1 MDGDANFAGEF
12 ALLPII
18 PDDYH
23 NHDEIDHGP
32 HKPFQSIHKRPTSFK
47 TKHHPGIWFP
57 TQPISVKVTLD
68 KRPVHRINSNL
79 YKIDLTHGDF
89 SWTIYR
95 RYKHIRSLHEQLR
108 LFLATCKIPMPTKQH
123 RERRRSVRQEK
134 SELPRFPLLPDQFV
148 REENI
153 QLRAK
158 QLEDYLQNIL
168 QFRVYRNHIETLK
181 FLEVSY
187 LSFLKQFG
195 PKRKEGM
202 IMKRVGGCSL
212 GCLNC
217 THLLRCGKSWRK
229 RWLIIK
235 DTFLTFIR
243 PKDGAIRDVLL
254 LDTNFTV
261 KSESGVQHIVVVSNS
276 YRELMFSC
284 WTHRKQTEWV
294 EQIQQI
300 TDGTG
305 KEFTE
310 AKRFCS
316 FAPVRTDSIAR
327 WFVDGD
333 IYFEAVAD
341 NLEAASEEI
350 FITDWWLSPELYL
363 KRMDHDRNN
372 WRLDVVLE
380 RKAKAGVK
388 VFILLYKEIA
398 LALGINSYYS
408 KHKLMECEN
417 IKVLRHPD
425 HIPGGV
431 YLWAHHEK
439 LVVIDQKV
447 AFLGGFDL
455 CYGRWDGQD
464 HRLDDLGSTANNVP
478 RTADSESRI
487 IEKSPQLLVESTVAN
502 VNVTESTLDISK
514 DVMHLGGSKDTI
526 NSGNPEHSE
535 KTEITSLSSEAT
547 NASSI
552 MLDKLK
558 IDIPRSEDSNN
569 SANASPHLSLTKPGL
584 ASLAMSV
591 KCEQVWRNKALDRRA
606 LYSQHK
612 KMSLCRSFSTGADV
626 LNKGPLKCYSR
637 NMSVLESS
645 NSNMYE
651 NILERYS
658 RLENHVP
665 IIQEAEET
673 KNNNSAEKNGKSE
686 MNDDEKSSLVR
697 RRWRLYLNVSKLV
710 PPVNDKVTVSNIPGL
725 DEKSANM
732 KPSTPKS
739 KRRFMDRCITNC
751 QWRGSSLENKSL
763 LSSSESQQTIS
774 AVENAAKIWIGKDY
788 CNFICKDFVDLE
800 APFEDMIDRTKT
812 PRMPW
817 HDIGMVVYGK
827 AAKDAARHFI
837 QRWNIT
843 KVKKVRNDPQYP
855 FLFPKSGNTPSN
867 MQTSGKMTLQV
878 LRSVSQWSAG
888 TQQPENSI
896 HEAYIDCIQ
905 KAKHFIYIENQFFI
919 SKSSADNTVLNKIN
933 EALFHRIFT
942 AHCNKQT
949 FRVYIV
955 MPLLP
960 AFEGELGTNKGT
972 AIQAIT
978 HWNYSS
984 ICRGEDSLLVK
995 LRRAGVHDPFKY
1007 ITFYG
1012 LRNHGELL
1020 GKLTTE
1026 LVYVHSKMMIVDDDT
1041 TIIGSANI
1049 NDRSML
1055 GVRDSEIAVMVQ
1067 DLEKFSV
1074 EFDGNSHLV
1083 GYFSSTLRRTLF
1095 REHLGIAEDDDSID
1109 LSDPV
1114 CNSFYKEIWIRQASI
1129 NTGIYEKVFHCL
1141 PSDHVLTFDDLRRY
1155 SKEPALSDSNPE
1167 EARNLLTNIRGHL
1180 VLIPLLFLEKERL
1193 TPSAG
1198 SKEAL
1203 LPTNL
1208 WT

>member
-1 MDGDANFAGEF
+1 MDGYDSFAGEF

-18 PDDYH
+18 PDDYQ
-23 NHDEIDHGP
+23 NYQDEIDHGP
-32 HKPFQSIHKRPTSFK
+32 HRSFQSIHKRPTSFK
-47 TKHHPGIWFP
+47 AKHHPGIWFP
-57 TQPISVKVTLD
+57 VVPIQVKVIPD
-68 KRPVHRINSNL
+68 KRPAHRINSNL
-79 YKIDLTHGDF
+79 YKIDITHGDF

-95 RYKHIRSLHEQLR
+95 RYKHIRYLHEQLR

-123 RERRRSVRQEK
+123 RERRRSVREEK

-153 QLRAK
+153 HLRAK
-158 QLEDYLQNIL
+158 QLEDYLQSIL

-187 LSFLKQFG
+187 LSFLKEFG
-195 PKRKEGM
+195 PKRREGM
-202 IMKRVGGCSL
+202 IKKRVGSCSM
-212 GCLNC
+212 GCLDC
-217 THLLRCGKSWRK
+217 TNFFHCGKSWRK
-229 RWLIIK
+229 RWLIVK

-243 PKDGAIRDVLL
+243 PEDGAIRDVIL
-254 LDTNFTV
+254 LDAEFRV
-261 KSESGVQHIVVVSNS
+261 KAGFHETGVPHGILVKNS
-276 YRELMFSC
+276 YRELLFSC
-284 WTHRKQTEWV
+284 WTHRKQVEWA
-294 EQIQQI
+294 EQLQQI
-300 TDGTG
+300 IDGVG
-305 KEFTE
+305 KEFIRP
-310 AKRFCS
+310 KRLDS
-316 FAPVRTDSIAR
+316 FAPVRKDSIAR

-333 IYFEAVAD
+333 IYFESVAD
-341 NLEAASEEI
+341 SLEAATEEI

-363 KRMDHDRNN
+363 KRMDHDRND

-380 RKAKAGVK
+380 RKAKSGVK
-388 VFILLYKEIA
+388 IFILLYKEIS

-408 KHKLMECEN
+408 KHKLMECPN

-455 CYGRWDGQD
+455 CYGRWDGQN
-464 HRLDDLGSTANNVP
+464 HRLDDLGSLGNNTSQSVNNDTEVIKEPPKLLEESPVP
-478 RTADSESRI
+478 NI
-487 IEKSPQLLVESTVAN
+487 KMN
-502 VNVTESTLDISK
+502 GNTLDISK
-514 DVMHLGGSKDTI
+514 PVIRGSKDTI
-526 NSGNPEHSE
+526 NSNNPEQLISE
-535 KTEITSLSSEAT
+535 NTEIISISSEGT

-558 IDIPRSEDSNN
+558 TDIPQKDDTNN
-569 SANASPHLSLTKPGL
+569 SAHMSPLAKQGL
-584 ASLAMSV
+584 ASVAMSL
-591 KCEQVWRNKALDRRA
+591 KCEQLWRNKAIDRRA
-606 LYSQHK
+606 LYSQDK
-612 KMSLCRSFSTGADV
+612 KISLCRSFSTGADV
-626 LNKGPLKCYSR
+626 LDKAPSKCYTR
-637 NMSVLESS
+637 NMSVLETSKSS
-645 NSNMYE
+645 MFE
-651 NILERYS
+651 NILDRYNH
-658 RLENHVP
+658 LEDHKPTP
-665 IIQEAEET
+665 IAEVEET
-673 KNNNSAEKNGKSE
+673 GSNSSTEKNE
-686 MNDDEKSSLVR
+686 MTANEKSSLVR
-697 RRWRLYLNVSKLV
+697 RRWRLYLNVTKLA
-710 PPVNDKVTVSNIPGL
+710 PPVNDQVTVANIPGL
-725 DEKSANM
+725 DEKTANQ

-739 KRRFMDRCITNC
+739 RRRFMDRCIANC
-751 QWRGSSLENKSL
+751 QWSGGSIENKSL
-763 LSSSESQQTIS
+763 LSSTETQASES

-800 APFEDMIDRTKT
+800 SPFEDMIDRTTT

-827 AAKDAARHFI
+827 AAQDVARHFI
-837 QRWNIT
+837 QRWNVT

-855 FLFPKSGNTPSN
+855 FLLPKIHNAPTST
-867 MQTSGKMTLQV
+867 QTAGKMSLQV

-888 TQQPENSI
+888 TQKPENSI
-896 HEAYIDCIQ
+896 HDAYVECIQ
-905 KAKHFIYIENQFFI
+905 NAKHFIYIENQFFI
-919 SKSSADNTVLNKIN
+919 SKASTDSTVLNKIN
-933 EALFHRIFT
+933 EALFQRILR
-942 AHCNKQT
+942 AHCDKQT
-949 FRVYIV
+949 FRVYVV

-972 AIQAIT
+972 AIQAVT

-984 ICRGEDSLLVK
+984 ICRGDDSLLVK
-995 LRRAGVHDPFKY
+995 LKHAGVIDPFNY

-1026 LVYVHSKMMIVDDDT
+1026 LVYVHSKMLIVDDDT

-1074 EFDGNSHLV
+1074 EFDGKEHLA
-1083 GYFSSTLRRTLF
+1083 GYFSSSLRRTLF
-1095 REHLGIAEDDDSID
+1095 REHLGISDDDDSID

-1114 CNSFYKEIWIRQASI
+1114 CDSFYKEIWIRQASI
-1129 NTGIYEKVFHCL
+1129 NTSIYEKVFRCL

-1155 SKEPALSDSNPE
+1155 TKEPSLSDTDEE
-1167 EARNLLTNIRGHL
+1167 EARKLLENVRGHV
-1180 VLIPLLFLEKERL
+1180 VLIPLLFLEKETL
-1193 TPSAG
+1193 TPSTG

-1203 LPTNL
+1203 LPTIL